1 VDELHELKSFDNTIT
16 SAKQFGMVHLN
27 ASATNYLLRREVQ
40 KLVEVNTTVR
50 ELAEGSALLGSLFLV
65 SLLTEERLGMGKNKR
80 LNDKISSMVV
90 CDELKVD
97 SFESNTL

>member
-1 VDELHELKSFDNTIT
+1 
-16 SAKQFGMVHLN
+16 MVHLN

-65 SLLTEERLGMGKNKR
+65 SLLTE
-80 LNDKISSMVV
+80 SV
-90 CDELKVD
+90 
-97 SFESNTL
+97 